1 MTVRYA
7 DFGNTE
13 TIRKETSVELPPSL
27 TDARTFAQLY
37 HLADCATST
46 DPGANEM
53 TFALVRC
60 LC

>member
-1 MTVRYA
+1 MRYA

-27 TDARTFAQLY
+27 TDARPFAQLS
-37 HLADCATST
+37 HFADCATST

>member
-1 MTVRYA
+1 MRYA

-27 TDARTFAQLY
+27 TDARPFAQLY